1 MNGGQDEKEGPATQ
15 DAGPALTEGY
25 HKLSR
30 GKHLKQ
36 EDYDFI
42 RRMDEAGAQVL
53 FRTQEE
59 YVEGLRIALDRDTL
73 DPHTYRDV
81 VKNGYRKPERK
92 AREPEQAQQIP
103 MFYTAEQI
111 DLIVRTAIDATL
123 RKIDEASA

>member
-1 MNGGQDEKEGPATQ
+1 M
-15 DAGPALTEGY
+15 
-25 HKLSR
+25 
-30 GKHLKQ
+30 KQ

-81 VKNGYRKPERK
+81 VKNGYRKPDRK
-92 AREPEQAQQIP
+92 AQREPEQPQQVP
-103 MFYTAEQI
+103 MFYTAEQMNTI
-111 DLIVRTAIDATL
+111 IKTAIDATI
-123 RKIDEASA
+123 RMIEEANA

>member
-1 MNGGQDEKEGPATQ
+1 M
-15 DAGPALTEGY
+15 
-25 HKLSR
+25 SR

-92 AREPEQAQQIP
+92 AKVEPEKPQQIP

-111 DLIVRTAIDATL
+111 DLIVRTAIDAAL
-123 RKIDEASA
+123 RKVDEANA

>member
-1 MNGGQDEKEGPATQ
+1 M
-15 DAGPALTEGY
+15 
-25 HKLSR
+25 SR

-81 VKNGYRKPERK
+81 VKNGYRKPDRK
-92 AREPEQAQQIP
+92 AQREPEQPKPQQIQ
-103 MFYTAEQI
+103 MFYSAEQI
-111 DLIVRTAIDATL
+111 DMIVRTAIEATL
-123 RKIDEASA
+123 RKVDEVGA